1 MKRKCALLLFLVYS
15 WFQLPLFFFFCLFSL
30 LEQCFSTAYFQ
41 LIILTKLGGLQAH
54 LVFHFYRDFNVTH
67 FLSNAFHF
75 IIIII
80 IIIIIIT
87 LFRLSIIC
95 LSIYSFTYYWFK
107 LGVSA
112 AHINLKSY
120 LDAPKAHLIVDI
132 YIFRATGNVTFGNE
146 TTEVQN
152 GTMKFFVEVNFCLL
166 LFVSI
171 KVIERKINSF
181 SLGGGQYPGQFTP
194 AVCRGFNQRFP

>member
-1 MKRKCALLLFLVYS
+1 MCPVVILGILMISAPS
-15 WFQLPLFFFFCLFSL
+15 FFFFCLFSL

>member
-1 MKRKCALLLFLVYS
+1 MRPVVILGILMISAPS
-15 WFQLPLFFFFCLFSL
+15 FFFCLFSL

-80 IIIIIIT
+80 IIT

-95 LSIYSFTYYWFK
+95 LSVYSFTYY
-107 LGVSA
+107 
-112 AHINLKSY
+112 
-120 LDAPKAHLIVDI
+120 
-132 YIFRATGNVTFGNE
+132 
-146 TTEVQN
+146 
-152 GTMKFFVEVNFCLL
+152 
-166 LFVSI
+166 
-171 KVIERKINSF
+171 
-181 SLGGGQYPGQFTP
+181 
-194 AVCRGFNQRFP
+194 

>member
-1 MKRKCALLLFLVYS
+1 MCPVVILGILMISAPSFLCV
-15 WFQLPLFFFFCLFSL
+15 CLFSL

-67 FLSNAFHF
+67 FLSNALHF
-75 IIIII
+75 III

-95 LSIYSFTYYWFK
+95 LFIYSFTYYWFK

-152 GTMKFFVEVNFCLL
+152 GTMKFFVQVDSLTPHQTPPMICFRKCCRKEGG
-166 LFVSI
+166 VS
-171 KVIERKINSF
+171 VGA
-181 SLGGGQYPGQFTP
+181 GGGGSAIY
-194 AVCRGFNQRFP
+194 

>member
-1 MKRKCALLLFLVYS
+1 MKRKCALLLFLAYS

-41 LIILTKLGGLQAH
+41 LIILMKLGGLQAH
-54 LVFHFYRDFNVTH
+54 LVFHFYRDFNVSH

-80 IIIIIIT
+80 FFIIT

-95 LSIYSFTYYWFK
+95 LFIYSFTYYWFK
-107 LGVSA
+107 QGVSA

-194 AVCRGFNQRFP
+194 AACRGFNQRFP

>member
-1 MKRKCALLLFLVYS
+1 MCPVVILGILMISAPS
-15 WFQLPLFFFFCLFSL
+15 FFCVCLFSL

-80 IIIIIIT
+80 IIIIT

-95 LSIYSFTYYWFK
+95 LSIYSFTYY
-107 LGVSA
+107 
-112 AHINLKSY
+112 
-120 LDAPKAHLIVDI
+120 
-132 YIFRATGNVTFGNE
+132 
-146 TTEVQN
+146 
-152 GTMKFFVEVNFCLL
+152 
-166 LFVSI
+166 
-171 KVIERKINSF
+171 
-181 SLGGGQYPGQFTP
+181 
-194 AVCRGFNQRFP
+194 